1 MEAAH
6 PYQHPRNDSCLSAL
20 KKLALECVPARD
32 VIILDSNVGL
42 SALVKGRTPL
52 RWTSACY
59 LLSGVLGLSLLQVD
73 FILCTTV
80 GRPVADCPTR
90 DYEPPEPVTSFVGAG
105 WTPEDL
111 LSISLEAR
119 FCKVGA
125 SCFAVHWRA
134 IDEEAQSGQLEVC

>member
-1 MEAAH
+1 MCLREMSSFWTPTLDFLPLSKAA
-6 PYQHPRNDSCLSAL
+6 PPSDGLR
-20 KKLALECVPARD
+20 PA
-32 VIILDSNVGL
+32 ICCQ
-42 SALVKGRTPL
+42 A
-52 RWTSACY
+52 
-59 LLSGVLGLSLLQVD
+59 VLGLSLLQVD